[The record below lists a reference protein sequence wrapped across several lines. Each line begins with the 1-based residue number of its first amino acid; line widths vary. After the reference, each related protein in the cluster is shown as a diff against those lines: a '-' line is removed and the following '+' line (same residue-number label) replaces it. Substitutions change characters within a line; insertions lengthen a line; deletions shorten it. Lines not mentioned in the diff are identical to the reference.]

1 MKDTNYQT
9 QINDENDFRSTIYKY
24 VSHWKLFLICIIT
37 GLLLAF
43 LYLRYFA
50 VNNYE
55 IQGKILINNTN
66 NGNGIRDVDNFNNI
80 GLIKTSQSID
90 DEIGIL
96 SSTGIMENV
105 ITNNSFNIEYYHEG
119 TIRDIEIY
127 GKNVPIKVIA
137 DETSDNLIYN
147 QPIYIKLLDSIN
159 YELRAVYNKEE
170 LVSEHAFGE
179 LIELPYGTFTITSK
193 LDSTNNDN
201 QLPLYF
207 KIKDKDDTTSDY
219 LRNFNVVPANK
230 TGSLLNLT
238 YISTHTDKGED
249 ILTKLIETYIDKTI
263 KYENELA
270 ENTIKMIDNRLNLL
284 VGEIQD
290 VEKSVVDF
298 KTQNVVTDV
307 SSNADEY
314 IKQANDYKEKVAD
327 YQSQINILTQIEQTL
342 LNSSIENSIG
352 GGFSINDRT
361 LTDQINKYNEILLER
376 QNLSQSAVTSNP
388 MLVKLDANLA
398 SLRQSILQNVISA
411 KNGLSIAS
419 GNLQANA
426 NRFDAQLAK
435 VPAMEKKLLDISRD
449 KGTKEGLYLYLLQKR
464 EEEVLSLATPVSST
478 RIVSF
483 PKANKYP
490 ISPNKKILYLSG
502 LLFGLF
508 VPISIIFITDALNNK
523 VVKASDITDV
533 ITAPYLGEISKNNQ
547 KQDFLNYEG
556 TMSASTELFR
566 LLSFNLDYF
575 KKNKK
580 NQTILVTSTAKGEG
594 KTYVAS
600 NLAVTMASNG
610 NKVALL
616 AFDLREPQL
625 MKNFELPNSP
635 GLSDFIIKK
644 GMDVNQIIQKHPS
657 IDDLYLI
664 GPGMTNTFVGRL
676 LLNDRND
683 VLMDTLKE
691 HFDKII
697 IDTPPIGLISDAY
710 ALNKYVD
717 STIYVVRK
725 DVTKKEHLNNI
736 ESIYKNQKLNNTLVL
751 LNHTEVSDT
760 YGYGSKV

>member
-1 MKDTNYQT
+1 MKDTNHQT
-9 QINDENDFRSTIYKY
+9 QIDDENNFRSTIYKY
-24 VSHWKLFLICIIT
+24 VNHWKLFSLCIIT
-37 GLLLAF
+37 GILLAF
-43 LYLRYFA
+43 LFIRYFA
-50 VNNYE
+50 LNSYE

-66 NGNGIRDVDNFNNI
+66 NGNGIRDVDNFSNM

-96 SSTGIMENV
+96 SSNGIMEDV
-105 ITNNSFNIEYYHEG
+105 ISNNSFNIEYYHEG

-137 DETSDNLIYN
+137 DETSDNLIYD
-147 QPIYIKLLDSIN
+147 QPIHISIKDSTN
-159 YELRAVYNKEE
+159 YELRSFYDNEE
-170 LVSEHAFGE
+170 IVSKHVFGE
-179 LIELPYGTFTITSK
+179 LIDLPYGTFTITSK
-193 LDSTNNDN
+193 LDSLNNDN
-201 QLPLYF
+201 ELPLYF
-207 KIKDKDDTTSDY
+207 KIKERDDTTTGF

-249 ILTKLIETYIDKTI
+249 VLTKLIETYIEKTI
-263 KYENELA
+263 TYENQLA

-307 SSNADEY
+307 TTNAESY
-314 IKQANDYKEKVAD
+314 IQQANDYKEKVAN

-342 LNSSIENSIG
+342 LNTSVENPIG
-352 GGFSINDRT
+352 GGYAINDPN
-361 LTDQINKYNEILLER
+361 LTNQISKYNEILLER
-376 QNLSQSAVTSNP
+376 QRLSQSAVASNP
-388 MLVKLDANLA
+388 MLVSLDANLVN
-398 SLRQSILQNVISA
+398 LRQSILQNVLSA

-419 GNLQANA
+419 GNLQVNA
-426 NRFDAQLAK
+426 NKFDAQLAK

-478 RIVSF
+478 RIVSY
-483 PKANKYP
+483 PKASKFP
-490 ISPNKKILYLSG
+490 ISPNKKILYLTG
-502 LLFGLF
+502 LLFGIF
-508 VPISIIFITDALNNK
+508 VPISLIFIKDSLNNK
-523 VVKASDITDV
+523 VSKSSDITDV
-533 ITAPYLGEISKNNQ
+533 VSAPYLGEISENNE
-547 KQDFLNYEG
+547 KQDFSTYE
-556 TMSASTELFR
+556 SSSSQAVELFR
-566 LLSFNLDYF
+566 LLSFNLDYL
-575 KKNKK
+575 KKKEN
-580 NQTILVTSTAKGEG
+580 NQTILITSTVKGEG
-594 KTYVAS
+594 KTYIAS

-625 MKNFELPNSP
+625 MNNFDLPNSP
-635 GLSDFIIKK
+635 GLSDFVIKK
-644 GMDVNQIIQKHPS
+644 GMDVSQIIQKHPI

-683 VLMDTLKE
+683 LLMEVLKKE
-691 HFDKII
+691 FDKII
-697 IDTPPIGLISDAY
+697 IDTPPIGLISDAF

-725 DVTKKEHLNNI
+725 DVTKKEHLSKI
-736 ESIYKNQKLNNTLVL
+736 ESIYKNQKLNNTMVL
-751 LNHTEVSDT
+751 LNHTPVTDT
-760 YGYGSKV
+760 YGYDNKI

>member
-1 MKDTNYQT
+1 MNDTNYQA
-9 QINDENDFRSTIYKY
+9 QIDDENNFRSTLYKY
-24 VSHWKLFLICIIT
+24 VGHWKLFILCIIT
-37 GLLLAF
+37 GILLAF
-43 LYLRYFA
+43 LYIRYLA

-66 NGNGIRDVDNFNNI
+66 NGNGIRDNDNFSNI

-96 SSTGIMENV
+96 SSNGIMENV

-137 DETSDNLIYN
+137 DETSDNLIYD
-147 QPIYIKLLDSIN
+147 QPIYVKILDSIN
-159 YELRAVYNKEE
+159 YELRSVHNKEE
-170 LVSEHAFGE
+170 LVSKHAFGE
-179 LIELPYGTFTITSK
+179 LIDLPYGTFTITSK

-207 KIKDKDDTTSDY
+207 KIKDKDDTTSGY

-238 YISTHTDKGED
+238 YISTHSEKGED

-263 KYENELA
+263 KYENQLA

-298 KTQNVVTDV
+298 KTQNTVTDV
-307 SSNADEY
+307 ASNADEY
-314 IKQANDYKEKVAD
+314 IKQANDYKEKVAN

-342 LNSSIENSIG
+342 LNTSIKNSIG
-352 GGFSINDRT
+352 GGYSINDPS
-361 LTDQINKYNEILLER
+361 LTNQISKYNEILLER
-376 QNLSQSAVTSNP
+376 QRLSQSAVTSNP
-388 MLVKLDANLA
+388 MLVSLDANLVN
-398 SLRQSILQNVISA
+398 LRQSILQNVLSA
-411 KNGLSIAS
+411 KNGLSIAK

-426 NRFDAQLAK
+426 NRFDAQLAR

-478 RIVSF
+478 RIVSY
-483 PKANKYP
+483 PKAGKFP
-490 ISPNKKILYLSG
+490 ISPNKKILYLTG
-502 LLFGLF
+502 LLFGF
-508 VPISIIFITDALNNK
+508 VVPISLIFIKDSLNNK
-523 VVKASDITDV
+523 IVKASDITEV
-533 ITAPYLGEISKNNQ
+533 VTAPFLGEISENND
-547 KQDFLNYEG
+547 KQDFSTYE
-556 TMSASTELFR
+556 SSSSSTVELFR
-566 LLSFNLDYF
+566 LLSFNLDYL
-575 KKNKK
+575 KKKEN
-580 NQTILVTSTAKGEG
+580 NQTILVTSTVKGEG
-594 KTYVAS
+594 KTYIAS

-610 NKVALL
+610 NRVALL

-625 MKNFELPNSP
+625 MSNFDLPNSP
-635 GLSDFIIKK
+635 GLADFIIKK
-644 GMDVNQIIQKHPS
+644 GMDVSQIIQQHPT
-657 IDDLYLI
+657 IDGLYLI

-683 VLMDTLKE
+683 LLMEVLKKQ
-691 HFDKII
+691 FDKII
-697 IDTPPIGLISDAY
+697 IDTPPIGLISDAF

-725 DVTKKEHLNNI
+725 DVTKKEHLSKI
-736 ESIYKNQKLNNTLVL
+736 ESIYTNHKLNNTMVL
-751 LNHTEVSDT
+751 LNHTPETES
-760 YGYGSKV
+760 YGYSNKI

>member
-9 QINDENDFRSTIYKY
+9 QLNDENDFRSTIYKY

-179 LIELPYGTFTITSK
+179 LIDLPYGTFTITSK

-207 KIKDKDDTTSDY
+207 KIKDKDDTTSGY

-314 IKQANDYKEKVAD
+314 IKQANDYKEKVAN

-342 LNSSIENSIG
+342 LNTSIENSIG
-352 GGFSINDRT
+352 GGFSINDPT
-361 LTDQINKYNEILLER
+361 LTNQISKYNEILLER
-376 QNLSQSAVTSNP
+376 QRLSQSAVTSNP
-388 MLVKLDANLA
+388 MLISLDANLVN
-398 SLRQSILQNVISA
+398 LRQSILQNVLSA
-411 KNGLSIAS
+411 KNGLSIAK

-426 NRFDAQLAK
+426 NRFDAQLAR

-483 PKANKYP
+483 PKASKFP
-490 ISPNKKILYLSG
+490 ISPNKKILYLTG
-502 LLFGLF
+502 LLFGFF
-508 VPISIIFITDALNNK
+508 VPVSIIFIKDSLNNK
-523 VVKASDITDV
+523 VSKPSDITDV
-533 ITAPYLGEISKNNQ
+533 LSAPYLGEISETDG
-547 KQDFLNYEG
+547 KQDFSTYE
-556 TMSASTELFR
+556 SSTSPAVELFR
-566 LLSFNLDYF
+566 LLTFNLDYL
-575 KKNKK
+575 KKKDK
-580 NQTILVTSTAKGEG
+580 NQTILVTSTIKGEG
-594 KTYVAS
+594 KTFIAS

-610 NKVALL
+610 HKVALL

-625 MKNFELPNSP
+625 MNDFNLPNSP

-644 GMDVNQIIQKHPS
+644 GMDVSQIIQKHPT

-664 GPGMTNTFVGRL
+664 GPGMSNTFVGRL

-683 VLMDTLKE
+683 LLMEVLKKQ
-691 HFDKII
+691 FDKII
-697 IDTPPIGLISDAY
+697 IDTPPIGLISDAF
-710 ALNKYVD
+710 ALNRYVD

-725 DVTKKEHLNNI
+725 DVTKKEDLSKI
-736 ESIYKNQKLNNTLVL
+736 ESIYLNRKLNNTMVL
-751 LNHTEVSDT
+751 LNHTPETES
-760 YGYGSKV
+760 YGYSNKI

>member
-1 MKDTNYQT
+1 MNDTNYQA
-9 QINDENDFRSTIYKY
+9 QIDDENNFRSTLYKY
-24 VSHWKLFLICIIT
+24 VSHWKLFILCIIT
-37 GLLLAF
+37 GILLAF
-43 LYLRYFA
+43 LYIRYLA

-66 NGNGIRDVDNFNNI
+66 NGNGIRDNDNFSNI

-96 SSTGIMENV
+96 SSNGIMENV

-137 DETSDNLIYN
+137 DETSDNLKYN

-159 YELRAVYNKEE
+159 YELRSVHNKEE
-170 LVSEHAFGE
+170 LVSKHAFGE
-179 LIELPYGTFTITSK
+179 LIDLPYGTFTITSK

-207 KIKDKDDTTSDY
+207 KIKDKDDTTSGY

-238 YISTHTDKGED
+238 YISTHSEKGED

-263 KYENELA
+263 KYENQLA

-298 KTQNVVTDV
+298 KTQNTVTDV

-314 IKQANDYKEKVAD
+314 IKQANDYKEKVAN

-342 LNSSIENSIG
+342 LNTSIENSIG
-352 GGFSINDRT
+352 GGYSINDPS
-361 LTDQINKYNEILLER
+361 LTNQISKYNEILLER
-376 QNLSQSAVTSNP
+376 QRLSQSAVTSNP
-388 MLVKLDANLA
+388 MLVSLDANLVN
-398 SLRQSILQNVISA
+398 LRQSILQNVLSA
-411 KNGLSIAS
+411 KNGLSIAK

-426 NRFDAQLAK
+426 NRFDAQLAR

-478 RIVSF
+478 RIVSY
-483 PKANKYP
+483 PKAGKFP
-490 ISPNKKILYLSG
+490 ISPNKKILYLTG
-502 LLFGLF
+502 LLFGF
-508 VPISIIFITDALNNK
+508 VVPISLIFIKDSLNNK
-523 VVKASDITDV
+523 IVKASDITEV
-533 ITAPYLGEISKNNQ
+533 VTAPFLGEISENND
-547 KQDFLNYEG
+547 KQDFSTYESSSSP
-556 TMSASTELFR
+556 TVELFR
-566 LLSFNLDYF
+566 LLSFNLDYL
-575 KKNKK
+575 KKKEN
-580 NQTILVTSTAKGEG
+580 NQTILVTSTVKGEG
-594 KTYVAS
+594 KTYIAS

-610 NKVALL
+610 NRVALL

-625 MKNFELPNSP
+625 MSNFNLPNSP
-635 GLSDFIIKK
+635 GLADFIIKK
-644 GMDVNQIIQKHPS
+644 GMDVSQIIQQHPT
-657 IDDLYLI
+657 IDGLYLI

-683 VLMDTLKE
+683 LLMEVLKKQ
-691 HFDKII
+691 FDKII
-697 IDTPPIGLISDAY
+697 IDTPPIGLISDAF
-710 ALNKYVD
+710 AINKYVD

-725 DVTKKEHLNNI
+725 DVTKKEHLSKI
-736 ESIYKNQKLNNTLVL
+736 ESIYTNHKLNNTMVL
-751 LNHTEVSDT
+751 LNHTPETES
-760 YGYGSKV
+760 YGYSNKI

>member
-9 QINDENDFRSTIYKY
+9 QLNDENDFRSTIYKY

-179 LIELPYGTFTITSK
+179 LIDLPYGTFTITSK

-207 KIKDKDDTTSDY
+207 KIKDKDDTTSGY

-314 IKQANDYKEKVAD
+314 IKQANDYKEKVAN

-342 LNSSIENSIG
+342 LNTSIENSIG
-352 GGFSINDRT
+352 GGFSINDPT
-361 LTDQINKYNEILLER
+361 LTNQISKYNEILLER
-376 QNLSQSAVTSNP
+376 QRLSQSAVTSNP
-388 MLVKLDANLA
+388 MLISLDANLVN
-398 SLRQSILQNVISA
+398 LRQSILQNVLSA
-411 KNGLSIAS
+411 KNGLSIAK

-426 NRFDAQLAK
+426 NRFDAQLAR

-483 PKANKYP
+483 PKASKFP
-490 ISPNKKILYLSG
+490 ISPNKKILYLTG
-502 LLFGLF
+502 LLFGFF
-508 VPISIIFITDALNNK
+508 VPVSIIFIKDSLNNK
-523 VVKASDITDV
+523 VSKPSDITDV
-533 ITAPYLGEISKNNQ
+533 VSAPYLGEISETDG
-547 KQDFLNYEG
+547 KQDFSTYE
-556 TMSASTELFR
+556 SSTSPAVELFR
-566 LLSFNLDYF
+566 LLTFNLDYL
-575 KKNKK
+575 KKKDK
-580 NQTILVTSTAKGEG
+580 NQTILVTSTIKGEG
-594 KTYVAS
+594 KTFIAS

-610 NKVALL
+610 HKVALL

-625 MKNFELPNSP
+625 MNDFNLPNSP

-644 GMDVNQIIQKHPS
+644 GMDVSQIIQKHPT

-664 GPGMTNTFVGRL
+664 GPGMSNTFVGRL

-683 VLMDTLKE
+683 LLMEVLKKQ
-691 HFDKII
+691 FDKII
-697 IDTPPIGLISDAY
+697 IDTPPIGLISDAF
-710 ALNKYVD
+710 ALNRYVD

-725 DVTKKEHLNNI
+725 DVTKKEDLSKI
-736 ESIYKNQKLNNTLVL
+736 ESIYLNRKLNNTMVL
-751 LNHTEVSDT
+751 LNHTPETES
-760 YGYGSKV
+760 YGYSNKI